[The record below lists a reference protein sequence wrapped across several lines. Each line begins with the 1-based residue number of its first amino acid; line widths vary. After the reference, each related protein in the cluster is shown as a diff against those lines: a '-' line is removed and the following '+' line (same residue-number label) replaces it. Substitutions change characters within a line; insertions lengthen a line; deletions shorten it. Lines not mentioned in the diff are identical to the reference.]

1 MSFSTLAATQTTLST
16 IPDDVLAHMSYPAE
30 RSRVSASLLGS
41 YFRDN
46 CQLHL
51 RRKAHKAEIPGINTG
66 AAMHRN
72 VATEPPPLQAAIMAR
87 GNAWEARLWDE
98 ILANAGCH
106 PVLSYQCIDA
116 TGQDAVRV
124 LQAIRSRPGS
134 TVIVYHLKANTPVF
148 EGNTFQQAV
157 ATAAAA
163 GFPVNLEFG

>member
-16 IPDDVLAHMSYPAE
+16 IPDYVLAHMPYPTE

-51 RRKAHKAEIPGINTG
+51 RRKAYKGEIAGSSAG
-66 AAMHRN
+66 AAVQRN
-72 VATEPPPLQAAIMAR
+72 IASEPPALQAAIMAR

-106 PVLSYQCIDA
+106 PTLSYQCIDA

-124 LQAIRSRPGS
+124 LQAIRFRPGS

-157 ATAAAA
+157 SAAAA
-163 GFPVNLEFG
+163 TGFPVSLEFG